1 MRVTILNKDI
11 KNAVKAIKPFI
22 SKDNSIIES
31 SVLFNIAENGN
42 TLILR
47 YGAMFQKKVYLDMV
61 EAWGDTNAINRFNA
75 LNLNMQLG
83 NAEAIIKNTKG
94 DVSIAWDI
102 VSYDGG
108 FTELA
113 DKAKIIADGRETT
126 IGFTFKFEGYIEL
139 FEGMEKLY
147 SINVKYNRAEA
158 VAMTYFADLQKLIL
172 RDNYGLEAFDFDLGE
187 ADFSFDFSPIK
198 KAVINRGIEVYRNG
212 DKFIALMSNAESKT
226 LRAEKDFEYLKQF
239 IHNGEYQFKI
249 STESLKDIKKHMGIF
264 SKDYGIIYYSDELE
278 SLVYSERDADG
289 SIFEFGIDM
298 QGDWDKENY
307 LALSMVN
314 LKTLIESGGEF
325 NYNADDIKIYTRGGA
340 LVKRADIIHFKDMS
354 NPYYVSTEA
363 RTEAEVLNAIV
374 EQADEVLIEAGLA
387 PLAVVESFAD
397 ITRQINK
404 LSAQTTKMANDY
416 GKLCKMFGE
425 YAKFF
430 EIGVSRVEFG
440 NYNICL
446 RQSIDSS
453 KEALAVFATLGA
465 ISSGYGAVL
474 HNGTRTDVFGFY
486 FNVMSKN
493 NSLVELGVSHC
504 NGRYSLRR
512 SGKSLV
518 NMVTKDELLETL
530 RNAIDKINGGGDE
543 FMEAFNKCFDKFML
557 TDETMDNAESEVAK
571 YEKTLGHTE
580 AEVSAETMEATEPLA
595 QTQTETKA
603 EVSIETEAEV
613 KTEVSAETKA
623 NIKYSE
629 VDLEKLSEF
638 VVDCYNNLGDGLS
651 YKAYKEAWAS
661 IDWGVNM
668 GAKAIIEMTCYK
680 YKNHAMALQNIIKG
694 YTDLESKCYDYNMWQ
709 QCIDITSKLI
719 VAIAEVFLNFLETE
733 AKAETE
739 ADTNTEAECTCYAV
753 TNYINNNAD
762 EELNL
767 VEKTTRLLNLLKV
780 ERVLGY
786 IRGNANSYSMGYA
799 YG

>member
-1 MRVTILNKDI
+1 MRVTISNKDI

-75 LNLNMQLG
+75 LNLNMQLV
-83 NAEAIIKNTKG
+83 NAESIIKNTKG
-94 DVSIAWDI
+94 DVSIAWNI

-126 IGFTFKFEGYIEL
+126 IGFTFKFEGYLEN

-158 VAMTYFADLQKLIL
+158 LQMAYFADLQKLIL
-172 RDNYGLEAFDFDLGE
+172 RDNKGLEAFDIDLGE
-187 ADFSFDFSPIK
+187 TDFGFDFNPIK
-198 KAVINRGIEVYRNG
+198 KAVINRGIEVYKKG
-212 DKFIALMSNAESKT
+212 DKFVALMSNAESKT
-226 LRAEKDFEYLKQF
+226 LRVEKDFEYLKQF

-249 STESLKDIKKHMGIF
+249 SAESLKDIKKHMGIF

-278 SLVYSERDADG
+278 SLVYSERDTDG

-314 LKTLIESGGEF
+314 LKTLVESGGEF
-325 NYNADDIKIYTRGGA
+325 NYNADDFKIYTRGGA
-340 LVKRADIIHFKDMS
+340 LVKCADIIHFKDIP

-363 RTEAEVLNAIV
+363 RAEAEVFNAIV
-374 EQADEVLIEAGLA
+374 EQADEVLIKAGLT
-387 PLAVVESFAD
+387 PLVAKSFAD

-425 YAKFF
+425 YAKLF
-430 EIGVSRVEFG
+430 EIGVSHIEFG
-440 NYNICL
+440 NYDVCL
-446 RQSIDSS
+446 RQSIDSG

-474 HNGTRTDVFGFY
+474 HNGARTDGFGFH

-493 NSLVELGVSHC
+493 SSLVELSVSQF
-504 NGRYSLRR
+504 NGRYSLKR

-518 NMVTKDELLETL
+518 NTITKDELLETL
-530 RNAIDKINGGGDE
+530 RNTINKINGGGDE
-543 FMEAFNKCFDKFML
+543 FMEAFNKCFNKFNL
-557 TDETMDNAESEVAK
+557 TDETMENTESEVAK

-580 AEVSAETMEATEPLA
+580 AEVSAE
-595 QTQTETKA
+595 
-603 EVSIETEAEV
+603 I
-613 KTEVSAETKA
+613 TEVSAETMA

-661 IDWGVNM
+661 IDWCVNM

-694 YTDLESKCYDYNMWQ
+694 YTDLESKCYNYNMWQ

-719 VAIAEVFLNFLETE
+719 VAMAEVFLNFLETE

-753 TNYINNNAD
+753 TNYINNNAE